1 MEGWSPVK
9 SENIAV
15 FIPAYV
21 QIIES
26 ALYEEEDVTSPRT
39 MPGCF
44 ICGFVSPG
52 YYGYFRTSL

>member
-26 ALYEEEDVTSPRT
+26 ALYEEEDVTNLGQTFLTFLPAS
-39 MPGCF
+39 
-44 ICGFVSPG
+44 
-52 YYGYFRTSL
+52 